1 METKTINMGSM
12 FRVDFRV
19 SLKDTNLE
27 KQMVDEI
34 RIRNGNLEVYVQRT
48 DYISPDL

>member
-1 METKTINMGSM
+1 MGSM
-12 FRVDFRV
+12 FRVDYKV
-19 SLKDTNLE
+19 TLKDLSQE
-27 KQMVDEI
+27 KEMIDEI